1 VRGENVI
8 GWILAFSLLALPLV
22 EVWLFVGLG
31 VSLTATAVWCCATAG
46 VGWYFARGEDLSLWS
61 ELEADV
67 RNGRVPTIEGIDA
80 MLILIGGWAL
90 IVPGF
95 ATDAAGAALLVPTL
109 RNAATDLVR
118 RTIRVRLG

>member
-1 VRGENVI
+1 MRGENVI

-31 VSLTATAVWCCATAG
+31 VSLTVTAVWCCATAG

-67 RNGRVPTIEGIDA
+67 SNGRVPTIEGIDA
-80 MLILIGGWAL
+80 MLILIGGWGL

-95 ATDAAGAALLVPTL
+95 ATDAAGAALLVPML